1 MWRAIIAFA
10 FMSMLLVGCASQGDV
25 AAGMV
30 AEDDAKCRQIV
41 GDQNPAAYTDCMNR
55 MMAYRQQAQSGLD
68 DLGSRLQRAGQA
80 LQSIH

>member
-1 MWRAIIAFA
+1 MWRAIVVSV
-10 FMSMLLVGCASQGDV
+10 FMSVLLVGCASQGDV

-41 GDQNPAAYTDCMNR
+41 GDQDHAYTDCMNR

-68 DLGSRLQRAGQA
+68 DLGSRLQRAGAA
-80 LQSIH
+80 LQSIK